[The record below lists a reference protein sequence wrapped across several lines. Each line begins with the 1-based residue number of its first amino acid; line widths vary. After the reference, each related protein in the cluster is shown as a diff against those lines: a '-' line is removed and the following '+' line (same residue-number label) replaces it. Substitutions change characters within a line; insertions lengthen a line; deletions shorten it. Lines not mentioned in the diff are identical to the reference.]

1 MKIAIDARM
10 YGKGFGLA
18 RYVESLVHGLEQY
31 PSDFSYTL
39 YMKPESIDGY
49 RKAGGALEVIEAPF
63 GWYGW
68 EEQTKFLSVIY
79 KGNHDLMHFPHWNVP
94 VLYRRTY
101 IVTIHD
107 LIMFHFPRYEAT
119 TRSYPVYWIKD
130 KVHRLVVKHV
140 ARRAQEI
147 ITTSQFT
154 KNDIVSAL
162 GVTEE
167 KIKVI
172 YQAPHKESVE
182 IKTWEELQLQY
193 KIQRPYLLYV
203 GAAYPHKNLKRLV
216 DAWKIVQE
224 NFPDHELILVGKP
237 NAFYTD
243 LKEYIQKNVIQH
255 IRMLGFVEDEKLPL
269 LYAHARAVVFPSL
282 YEGFGLPPLEA
293 IMAGTPVIASSAA
306 SLPEI
311 LGEAAYY
318 VNPEDIEHIAQGI
331 SSVIGNEDIRLELIY
346 QGRLHIQRF
355 SAESFVKNTLGV
367 YKDILENNTT
377 RSC

>member
-39 YMKPESIDGY
+39 YLKPESIEAY
-49 RKAGGALEVIEAPF
+49 RKAGGTLEVIEAPF
-63 GWYGW
+63 EWYGW
-68 EEQTKFLSVIY
+68 EEQTKFLSVLHA
-79 KGNHDLMHFPHWNVP
+79 GTHDLMHFPHWNVP
-94 VLYRRTY
+94 VLYRRPY

-130 KVHRLVVKHV
+130 KVHRLVVKHA
-140 ARRAQEI
+140 ARDAKEI

-154 KNDIVSAL
+154 KTDIISTL
-162 GVTEE
+162 GIAEE

-172 YQAPHKESVE
+172 YQAPHQESVQG
-182 IKTWEELQLQY
+182 KTWDELQHRY
-193 KIQRPYLLYV
+193 TIQRPYVLYV

-216 DAWKIVQE
+216 DAWNIAQE
-224 NFPDHELILVGKP
+224 SFSGYELILIGKP
-237 NAFYTD
+237 SAFYAD
-243 LKEYIQKNVIQH
+243 LKEYIEKKSIQN
-255 IRMLGFVEDEKLPL
+255 IRMLGFVEDEELPL

-293 IMAGTPVIASSAA
+293 IRVGTPVIAASTA

-318 VNPEDIEHIAQGI
+318 VNPEEVGHIAQGI
-331 SSVIGNEDIRLELIY
+331 IAVLGNEDIRSELKL

-355 SAESFVKNTLGV
+355 SAEMFIKNTLKV
-367 YKDILENNTT
+367 YKETLENNP
-377 RSC
+377 